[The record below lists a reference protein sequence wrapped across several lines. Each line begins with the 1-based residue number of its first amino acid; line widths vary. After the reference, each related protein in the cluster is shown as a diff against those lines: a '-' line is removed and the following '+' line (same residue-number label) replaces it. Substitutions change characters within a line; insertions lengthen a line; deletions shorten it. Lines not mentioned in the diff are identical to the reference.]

1 MKRQAN
7 ESRRRRVRWWGSVT
21 LVFATQLGLIFWLSD
36 RSPLRTRPPAVSPSI
51 NLLDSGAENLLALQD
66 ATLFALPHQ
75 QGFSGPA
82 WLHFTPPD
90 FHPADPPDPPRW
102 LALQPAVLGRTFQ
115 QLLALRLNAD
125 RPSPRPP
132 LPELFRPALP
142 AQRLGPAESELVVAG
157 ELAGQG
163 PLAAIPLPP
172 QPHADLLTNT
182 VVSVV
187 VDGLGQPV
195 TTTLLAG
202 SGRTEADRLA
212 LDHARQFRFRPLD
225 PGLTPLE
232 ARNRLRWGELIF
244 HWQTVPLPGTNT
256 PPAS

>member
-21 LVFATQLGLIFWLSD
+21 LVFATQLGLIFLLSD
-36 RSPLRTRPPAVSPSI
+36 RSPCAPARPPFRLRLTCWTPARKTSWPSRTPP
-51 NLLDSGAENLLALQD
+51 S
-66 ATLFALPHQ
+66 LPCPTSRGFPGRPGSIHAA
-75 QGFSGPA
+75 GFSPGRPAGPA
-82 WLHFTPPD
+82 AL
-90 FHPADPPDPPRW
+90 A
-102 LALQPAVLGRTFQ
+102 ALQPAVLGRTFQ

-202 SGRTEADRLA
+202 SGRTEADRRA

-232 ARNRLRWGELIF
+232 ARNRLRWG
-244 HWQTVPLPGTNT
+244 N
-256 PPAS
+256 

>member
-51 NLLDSGAENLLALQD
+51 NLLDSGAETLLALQD

-102 LALQPAVLGRTFQ
+102 LAEFWERYGMSRWGGDPT
-115 QLLALRLNAD
+115 
-125 RPSPRPP
+125 PP
-132 LPELFRPALP
+132 PPM
-142 AQRLGPAESELVVAG
+142 PAEEPSS
-157 ELAGQG
+157 
-163 PLAAIPLPP
+163 AIAHILRGMM
-172 QPHADLLTNT
+172 
-182 VVSVV
+182 
-187 VDGLGQPV
+187 DG
-195 TTTLLAG
+195 
-202 SGRTEADRLA
+202 
-212 LDHARQFRFRPLD
+212 
-225 PGLTPLE
+225 
-232 ARNRLRWGELIF
+232 
-244 HWQTVPLPGTNT
+244 
-256 PPAS
+256 